1 LVEPLDE
8 QFPGVDVVF
17 GEVGGV
23 VGGFF
28 EAAGEHSLEDFGG
41 VAEELFVDC
50 VELFFGAGVD
60 AYDFGTE
67 LSGIGVSERS
77 GERGSGSL
85 LAE

>member
-1 LVEPLDE
+1 
-8 QFPGVDVVF
+8 
-17 GEVGGV
+17 
-23 VGGFF
+23 
-28 EAAGEHSLEDFGG
+28 LEDFGG

-50 VELFFGAGVD
+50 VELFFGASVD

>member
-8 QFPGVDVVF
+8 KFPGVDVVF
-17 GEVGGV
+17 GKVGGV

-28 EAAGEHSLEDFGG
+28 EAAGEHLLEDFGS

-50 VELFFGAGVD
+50 VEFLFGTGID

-67 LSGIGVSERS
+67 LSGIDVSKRS
-77 GERGSGSL
+77 REQDSGSL